1 VIGSAVFIFAIGLV
15 LVFQL
20 GGALKRKRIAKLAK

>member
-1 VIGSAVFIFAIGLV
+1 VFIFAIALV

-20 GGALKRKRIAKLAK
+20 GGAINRKRIAKLAK